1 MSDFRNIPDGG
12 WRRLTRDLSPPAGL
26 ADRPFCL
33 RRLTASQGRFNARTQ
48 GQAYHYPGMR
58 IMASSPPRLFVCS
71 VAALPIPPFLKMGSW
86 PATVH
91 TAQRISNVS
100 GRPIQLPDCRQPA
113 QSHRFGWICAEW
125 RRKET
130 CLNLRQIFVEIYLNL
145 MYVSGHSPDRPVRFG
160 RSGEPCGFRLSP
172 GSAGRRQLNPEI
184 RCWLAFSGYAFPPPP
199 PEMLGPHET
208 SRSRPKCAGPAPPH

>member
-1 MSDFRNIPDGG
+1 MFGLSDFRNIPDDG

-33 RRLTASQGRFNARTQ
+33 RRLAASQGRFNARTQ

-71 VAALPIPPFLKMGSW
+71 VAALPIPPFSKMGSW

-100 GRPIQLPDCRQPA
+100 GRPIQLPGCRQPA
-113 QSHRFGWICAEW
+113 QSHRFGWVCAEW

-130 CLNLRQIFVEIYLNL
+130 CLKLRQIFCRNIPQFEVHFRALPGPACWVLAGPGNL
-145 MYVSGHSPDRPVRFG
+145 V
-160 RSGEPCGFRLSP
+160 
-172 GSAGRRQLNPEI
+172 GSAFP
-184 RCWLAFSGYAFPPPP
+184 LAPQVGGS
-199 PEMLGPHET
+199 
-208 SRSRPKCAGPAPPH
+208 